1 MRKTDVLLRSLRA
14 AINIPKGASLLKVFR
29 VKGHCPSPSFP
40 EAALTLAGSDLIEII
55 KRVNRMEIETE
66 RLFMRE
72 LKQSD
77 FEDLFRILQDEEVMY
92 AYEGAF
98 NDTQAQEWLDKQ
110 ISRYKN
116 DSGLGLLAVIL
127 KENGEMIG
135 QCGLTLQ
142 DCIDKKVIEVG
153 YLFQKAYWHKGY
165 AIEAARACKEYA
177 FNVLK
182 AEEVFSIIRDT
193 NIPSQ
198 RVAERNGMTRRGEFV
213 KHYRGVD
220 MPHFIYSV
228 KRSEI

>member
-1 MRKTDVLLRSLRA
+1 
-14 AINIPKGASLLKVFR
+14 
-29 VKGHCPSPSFP
+29 
-40 EAALTLAGSDLIEII
+40 
-55 KRVNRMEIETE
+55 MEIETE

-77 FEDLFRILQDEEVMY
+77 FEDLCRILQDEEVMY

-110 ISRYKN
+110 IARYKN